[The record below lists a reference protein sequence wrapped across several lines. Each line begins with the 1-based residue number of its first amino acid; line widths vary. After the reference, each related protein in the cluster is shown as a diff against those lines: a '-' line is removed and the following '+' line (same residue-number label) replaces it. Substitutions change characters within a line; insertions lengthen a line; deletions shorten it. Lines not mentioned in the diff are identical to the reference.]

1 MVSSMS
7 LKVMVYIL
15 AGAIAH
21 WPSNWLIRKIIKKW
35 KPAHTEKTDKMGAF
49 IGTLER
55 LLTIL
60 LVGLEAYTAVAFV
73 VTMKSIARYKKLEEK
88 RAFAEYFLAG
98 TMLSMLIALILG
110 LIAQKSV
117 NIITTNFINYTK

>member
-1 MVSSMS
+1 LVLSMS

-35 KPAHTEKTDKMGAF
+35 KPDHTEKTDKMGAF

-60 LVGLEAYTAVAFV
+60 LVALESYTAVGLV
-73 VTMKSIARYKKLEEK
+73 VTMKSIARFKELEEK
-88 RAFAEYFLAG
+88 DFAEYFLAG
-98 TMLSMLIALILG
+98 TMLSMLIAIILG
-110 LIAQKSV
+110 LIAKLGWK
-117 NIITTNFINYTK
+117 IIATNFTN